1 VFERMTDDTRSRR
14 SVLAAGGAVA
24 GVAALSACGAEPAPQ
39 QPAPNQPP
47 APPGRP
53 LTPLAAVP
61 VGGAV
66 PVQAPDGRQA
76 IVARPD
82 DSAVVAFDAACTHKG
97 CPVKPE
103 GAELKCPC
111 HGSVFDALSGSVKK
125 GPADRPLAPIPV
137 RVEGDQIVTA

>member
-1 VFERMTDDTRSRR
+1 MTVDKRSRR

-47 APPGRP
+47 APSGQS
-53 LTPLAAVP
+53 LTTLAAVP

-82 DSAVVAFDAACTHKG
+82 DTAVVAFDAACTHKG

-125 GPADRPLAPIPV
+125 GPADRPLASIPV

>member
-1 VFERMTDDTRSRR
+1 M
-14 SVLAAGGAVA
+14 
-24 GVAALSACGAEPAPQ
+24 
-39 QPAPNQPP
+39 
-47 APPGRP
+47 
-53 LTPLAAVP
+53 
-61 VGGAV
+61 
-66 PVQAPDGRQA
+66 QAPDGRQA

-103 GAELKCPC
+103 GAELTCPC

-125 GPADRPLAPIPV
+125 GPADRPLASIPV

>member
-1 VFERMTDDTRSRR
+1 VR
-14 SVLAAGGAVA
+14 
-24 GVAALSACGAEPAPQ
+24 
-39 QPAPNQPP
+39 
-47 APPGRP
+47 RP

-82 DSAVVAFDAACTHKG
+82 DSAVVAFDAACTNKG